1 MPTVTECLKI
11 ARAVHFCLC
20 WETASQK
27 PLGDSHVPPQHV
39 RPGTKLPLVLS
50 SVLLIFLPHIS
61 ATTHL
66 IQVLTSLI
74 EIPSRSLN
82 DRTSVSFPSLAL
94 TQTISQNSFFTRVC
108 TFCAGSCLGS
118 DSEGSFQ
125 SDSLPFPRLWSQ
137 DPQAPGSG
145 ASDSTNTPAWC
156 SPAISLKCLK
166 NTWIQKILRAFYWQK
181 KEKKGDK

>member
-11 ARAVHFCLC
+11 ARAVHFCFC
-20 WETASQK
+20 RETASQK

-39 RPGTKLPLVLS
+39 RSATKLPLVLS

-74 EIPSRSLN
+74 EIPSRSLH
-82 DRTSVSFPSLAL
+82 DLTSVSFPSLAL

-125 SDSLPFPRLWSQ
+125 SDSLPFPRLRSQ

-145 ASDSTNTPAWC
+145 ASGSANTPAWY
-156 SPAISLKCLK
+156 SPAIMSQVFEKYLNSK
-166 NTWIQKILRAFYWQK
+166 NP
-181 KEKKGDK
+181 